1 MVNFHFI
8 RVVSGVGFSG
18 FGKGKN
24 HFNGVLKLFLQA
36 VGLSAVVVIYFVVR
50 AIRMKRRKTKK

>member
-1 MVNFHFI
+1 MVKARI
-8 RVVSGVGFSG
+8 TLMD
-18 FGKGKN
+18 
-24 HFNGVLKLFLQA
+24 VLKLFLQA